1 MNSLKNL
8 DAKIQESEEKI
19 EKLVETKT
27 NEKTFN
33 IQYLEKKIEKME
45 ASKKESDKIIVNLVT
60 KVRSLSESLIGLKM
74 QKMHQNQN
82 QNLNAQNMIM
92 KHTVRKD

>member
-1 MNSLKNL
+1 M

-45 ASKKESDKIIVNLVT
+45 ASKKESDKIN
-60 KVRSLSESLIGLKM
+60 
-74 QKMHQNQN
+74 
-82 QNLNAQNMIM
+82 
-92 KHTVRKD
+92 

>member
-1 MNSLKNL
+1 
-8 DAKIQESEEKI
+8 
-19 EKLVETKT
+19 
-27 NEKTFN
+27 
-33 IQYLEKKIEKME
+33 ME
-45 ASKKESDKIIVNLVT
+45 GSKKESDKIIVNLVT

-74 QKMHQNQN
+74 QKMHQNQK